1 MLKFLKNLFKKEE
14 VVKQEEE
21 IEITVVK
28 PKAVDLY
35 KTTKHSRK
43 SLVSCR
49 KAVDTKVEELIKAGI
64 SQENLKVK
72 DYFDRKDNDRLN
84 GYRLFNSSDYSSIV
98 YFVPKKEVK

>member
-1 MLKFLKNLFKKEE
+1 MINFIKNLFKKEE
-14 VVKQEEE
+14 A
-21 IEITVVK
+21 VK
-28 PKAVDLY
+28 PVIIKEIINY

-43 SLVSCR
+43 SLISCK
-49 KAVDTKVEELIKAGI
+49 KAVDTKVQELILSGI

-98 YFVPKKEVK
+98 YFVPKKEVNGKI